1 MIKYFLVIISLAFL
15 FVIGCGEG
23 TGNKPVD
30 DKNKFAFDSS
40 DIKITPVN
48 ETNSFNIRYNFQKG
62 ETYKY
67 RVTTISSNKQLIS
80 GDTTINNYMKQTL
93 NYLVDLTVDKVET
106 DSVMEISCN
115 IHSFKIDADLNG
127 DTIYYE
133 SGITKDSTIEKDIAQ
148 YQALLNNPFG
158 VRISNKGEILEIF
171 RVDKIVTT
179 LIDKAGY
186 GDSLTAENKVTIKES
201 ITSGLLK
208 PLLMQIMREL
218 PAAKVAKDS
227 TWEFLQEKSQLLVFQ
242 IGYKTKYALK
252 NIGMYDSEKLA
263 EIDGS
268 LETEIT
274 GDTKLTEGQIN
285 YEFQKPITWANGKIY
300 FNLEKGCVQKSRTN
314 TKMELNY
321 SMQMPDPKG
330 IQKANRNETVTTTN
344 IVELL

>member
-1 MIKYFLVIISLAFL
+1 MIKYFLAILFVSLL

-48 ETNSFNIRYNFQKG
+48 ESNSFNIRYNFQKG

-67 RVTTISSNKQLIS
+67 RITTISSNKQLIS

-93 NYLVDLTVDKVET
+93 NYLVDLTVDKVEP

-148 YQALLNNPFG
+148 YEALLNNPFG
-158 VRISNKGEILEIF
+158 VRLSNRGEILEIF

-186 GDSLTAENKVTIKES
+186 GDSLTAENKLTIKES

-208 PLLMQIMREL
+208 PLLLQIMREL
-218 PAAKVAKDS
+218 PAEKVAKDS
-227 TWEFLQEKSQLLVFQ
+227 TWEFSQEKSQLLVFQ

-285 YEFQKPITWANGKIY
+285 YEFQKPKTWANGKIY

-321 SMQMPDPKG
+321 SMQMPSPKG
-330 IQKANRNETVTTTN
+330 IQKANRIESVITTN